1 MVPPNEGNHKDPDES
16 RVGRACMMEMMKVGE
31 LRSVLPRGTQG
42 HGGSS
47 LLDKRSQAW
56 KTMGKSDAIMHIGK
70 EIHPKFLRG
79 CNQGLKGVPCF
90 NSIFATRL

>member
-1 MVPPNEGNHKDPDES
+1 MVPPNEGNHKDTDES
-16 RVGRACMMEMMKVGE
+16 RVDRACMIELMKEGE

-56 KTMGKSDAIMHIGK
+56 KTMGKSDAIKQIGK
-70 EIHPKFLRG
+70 EIDPKFLEG
-79 CNQGLKGVPCF
+79 CNQSLKGVPCF
-90 NSIFATRL
+90 NSVFATSS